1 MPRYGLTWLAI
12 FIAIALMF
20 LRLPQMVA
28 KQDAVLNTYSALVEV
43 DALIRQKFVDPIR
56 DNRLVHGAIRGMM
69 FQLDPYSSYVA
80 PDELAAVMRHSRG
93 DYIGIGVE
101 LGMRGGLLTVIAP
114 IDGSPASGVG
124 VRAGDAILSIDDQDV
139 KGYSVF
145 DVERLLSGPPGSRTR
160 LRLRHPGERE
170 TRTVTVVRGPISLRT
185 VRGFARDDGGAWQ
198 FLIDPDPASRP
209 ACGIGY
215 IRISNVLDT
224 TTRDF
229 DLALSE
235 LREAGVCGLVMD
247 LRFNPGGSL
256 QEAVALV
263 DRFVDDGTV
272 LSTVT
277 RHRAVQEY
285 RATRSATATD
295 MPLAVLINGASAS
308 AAEIVAGSLQS
319 LGRAIVIGERSFGKG
334 SVQHLIQLTGH
345 AGAVR
350 LTTAYY
356 RLPDGRIIH
365 RTHTNALTD
374 AWGVMP
380 DIAVKLSDAETHAIQ
395 ASRWELDV
403 RASSAG
409 GGTLQGSTSTPH
421 TLPYDRQLLAALS
434 YLRETSADR
443 GAPGLAGPLSSN
455 NDVVPVTDRR
465 RSASD

>member
-1 MPRYGLTWLAI
+1 MPKYGLTWLAI
-12 FIAIALMF
+12 FIVIALMF

-28 KQDAVLNTYSALVEV
+28 KQDGVLNTYSALVEV
-43 DALIRQKFVDPIR
+43 DALTRQRFVEPIHN
-56 DNRLVHGAIRGMM
+56 DRLVHGAIRGMM
-69 FQLDPYSSYVA
+69 LQLDPYSSYIA
-80 PDELAAVMRHSRG
+80 PDELAAVMRHNRG

-101 LGMRGGLLTVIAP
+101 LGMRGGMLTVIAP
-114 IDGSPASGVG
+114 IDGSPASKVG
-124 VRAGDAILSIDDQDV
+124 VRAGDTILSIDGKDV
-139 KGYSVF
+139 KGHSVF
-145 DVERLLSGPPGSRTR
+145 DVERLLSGPPGSRAR
-160 LRLRHPGERE
+160 LRLRHPTERE
-170 TRTVTVVRGPISLRT
+170 TRTVTVVRGPISLQT
-185 VRGFARDDGGAWQ
+185 VRGFARNDAGTWQ
-198 FLIDPDPASRP
+198 FLIDSDPASRP

-215 IRISNVLDT
+215 IRISNFLDT

-229 DLALSE
+229 DLALNE
-235 LREAGVCGLVMD
+235 LREAGVRGLVMD

-263 DRFVDDGTV
+263 DRFVDDGLI

-277 RHRAVQEY
+277 RHRAVHEY

-295 MPLAVLINGASAS
+295 IPLVVLINGASAS
-308 AAEIVAGSLQS
+308 AAEIVAGSLRS

-380 DIAVKLSDAETHAIQ
+380 DIAVKLSDVETHAIQ
-395 ASRWELDV
+395 SSRWELDV
-403 RASSAG
+403 RASSVESE
-409 GGTLQGSTSTPH
+409 TSHGSTSTPRA
-421 TLPYDRQLLAALS
+421 LPRDRQLLAALS
-434 YLRETSADR
+434 YLCEGS
-443 GAPGLAGPLSSN
+443 
-455 NDVVPVTDRR
+455 TDR
-465 RSASD
+465 